1 MPQPK
6 REQALNHFILT
17 RFNLRLWWNEDKNH
31 QPIQTDEWLKERFR
45 LFQTYTWPSLKA
57 QTNQDFKWICLFDK
71 DTPNQYKEQIQQL
84 QRQWDS
90 FLPYYCGEKETKQF
104 QRYFKYL
111 VYSNSDKTQEPLLTT
126 YLDND
131 DALHKDFIKDVQERA
146 KKLQYNTIISYQ
158 YGIQYYEEMNIAIR
172 IPYKNNHFLTY
183 YERFSDHLRTVWDF
197 WHISIFKYPHIA
209 IELIDNKKTPLW
221 IETIHKGNID
231 NDVKMT
237 IHHHLITRKDFLYDC
252 GINISLERKTTSW
265 CRFISMFIPR
275 FLKQIIRRG
284 TSKLHSK
291 RKIKNG
297 TH

>member
-1 MPQPK
+1 M
-6 REQALNHFILT
+6 NHFVLT

-31 QPIQTDEWLKERFR
+31 QPIQTEEWLKERFR

-71 DTPNQYKEQIQQL
+71 DTPNQYKEQIHRL

-90 FLPYYCGEKETKQF
+90 FLPFFCGEKETKQF

-111 VYSNSDKTQEPLLTT
+111 VYTNSDKEQEHLLTT

-183 YERFSDHLRTVWDF
+183 YERLSEHLRTVWDF
-197 WHISIFKYPHIA
+197 WHFSIFKYPHII
-209 IELIDNKKTPLW
+209 IELIDNKKMPLW
-221 IETIHKGNID
+221 IESIHEGNID

-237 IHHHLITRKDFLYDC
+237 LHHHLITRKDFLSDY
-252 GINISLERKTTSW
+252 GLYISLEKETISW
-265 CRFISMFIPR
+265 YRFIFHFIPR
-275 FLKQIIRRG
+275 FCDQIIRRG
-284 TSKLHSK
+284 KSKIYSRK
-291 RKIKNG
+291 RKRKNA

>member
-1 MPQPK
+1 
-6 REQALNHFILT
+6 
-17 RFNLRLWWNEDKNH
+17 
-31 QPIQTDEWLKERFR
+31 
-45 LFQTYTWPSLKA
+45 
-57 QTNQDFKWICLFDK
+57 
-71 DTPNQYKEQIQQL
+71 
-84 QRQWDS
+84 
-90 FLPYYCGEKETKQF
+90 
-104 QRYFKYL
+104 
-111 VYSNSDKTQEPLLTT
+111 
-126 YLDND
+126 
-131 DALHKDFIKDVQERA
+131 
-146 KKLQYNTIISYQ
+146 
-158 YGIQYYEEMNIAIR
+158 
-172 IPYKNNHFLTY
+172 
-183 YERFSDHLRTVWDF
+183 LRTVWDF